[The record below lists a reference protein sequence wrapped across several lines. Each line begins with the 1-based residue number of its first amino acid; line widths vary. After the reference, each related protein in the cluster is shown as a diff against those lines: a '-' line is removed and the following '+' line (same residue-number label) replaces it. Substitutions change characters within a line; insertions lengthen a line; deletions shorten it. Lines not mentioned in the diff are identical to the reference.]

1 MKLRRSAHAV
11 YKTDYHIV
19 WITKYRKKILNK
31 GVSTYLK
38 IKLRE
43 IRRYRPEVIIE
54 EIGVDKDHVHIK
66 VVIPPKYSVSK
77 IVQEMKSSSSKK
89 LKEKFDFLRGVYWGT
104 SSIWSRGYF
113 VSTVGLDEEVIKNY
127 VKMQGEEDSGQAKLE
142 LK

>member
-43 IRRYRPEVIIE
+43 IRRYSPEVIIE
-54 EIGVDKDHVHIK
+54 EIGVDKDHVHIQM
-66 VVIPPKYSVSK
+66 VIPPKYSVSSIIQK
-77 IVQEMKSSSSKK
+77 MKSSSSRK
-89 LKEKFDFLRGVYWGT
+89 LKEKFDFLKGVY
-104 SSIWSRGYF
+104 
-113 VSTVGLDEEVIKNY
+113 
-127 VKMQGEEDSGQAKLE
+127 
-142 LK
+142 